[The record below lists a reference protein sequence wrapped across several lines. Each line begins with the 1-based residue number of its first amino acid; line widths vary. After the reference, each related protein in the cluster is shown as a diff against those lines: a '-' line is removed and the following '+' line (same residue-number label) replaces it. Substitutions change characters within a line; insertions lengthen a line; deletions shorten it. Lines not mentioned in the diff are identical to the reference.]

1 MTANQLHLSGMKTPA
16 IAFLRM
22 AQDPS
27 YDASSIKVLEGLDA
41 VRKRPAM
48 YIGDTGMK
56 GLHHLVW
63 EIVDNSIDE
72 ALAGLADRIDVR
84 VHKDGSIS
92 VKDNGRGIPI
102 DMHESG
108 KPALE
113 VILTKLHSGGKFDK
127 GSYKVSGGLHGV
139 GISCVCALAEVLD
152 VEVSRNGNL
161 YRQSYGRGVPLSDLK
176 IIGKAEGTGTTMR
189 FKADPS
195 IMEST
200 EFSYDILRK
209 RLREMA
215 YLMGSSNLVIT
226 LFDERTDEG
235 EEFNFPLGL
244 VEFIK
249 DLNHGKNA
257 IHKEVVYLCQQMP
270 MASDPEK
277 IYEVEIALQYSDAY
291 HENTFSFVNNI
302 NTIQGGTHL
311 VGFRTALTRTLN
323 NWARTAKFLKEKD
336 PVPAGDDFKEGLA
349 AIVSVKVPDPQF
361 ESQTKIKLGNREV
374 QSVVETIVGEG
385 LRTYFEENPT
395 VPKAIFS
402 KALDALKAREA
413 ARKARDLVR
422 RKSAIDGGGLPAKL
436 SDCHKGTRRE
446 DAELFLVE
454 GDSAGGTAKQGRMSH
469 QAILPL
475 RGKILNVEKATIEN
489 ILNHEEV
496 QTIISAV
503 GTGFVDEPFETER
516 LRYGKIIVMTDADI
530 DGSHIR
536 TLLLT
541 LFYRKM
547 PELVNRGHIYVAQ
560 PPLYK
565 IKKGKTER
573 YAIEEP
579 EKAAILADL
588 GLGQLKLQQ
597 VNGKLFEGTELRKI
611 METVGKIVT
620 KKRRMPA
627 GDAVPFVD
635 YLAEATVPDCV
646 LPHYY
651 VVHDGEGKFLD
662 NEDQMQAKIE
672 SLTAAKGSA
681 LVVYEGL
688 DSPCKREDAD
698 VEVYALLLGGELK
711 PLLNELLELGITA
724 DSLRNSEEPSWE
736 VVAKDKNTPVS
747 NLMEAVEEVTEEC
760 SNGVEIQ
767 RYKGLGEMNP
777 QQLFESTMDP
787 SRRILRRITVSDA
800 LEADRIFTVL
810 MGPEVEPRRAFIEK
824 HALEATNIDI

>member
-1 MTANQLHLSGMKTPA
+1 MS
-16 IAFLRM
+16 
-22 AQDPS
+22 QDPS

-63 EIVDNSIDE
+63 EVVDNSVDE

-92 VKDNGRGIPI
+92 VKDNGRGIPV

-152 VEVSRNGNL
+152 VEVQRGGKL
-161 YRQSYGRGVPLSDLK
+161 HRQSYARGVPASELK
-176 IIGKAEGTGTTMR
+176 VIGKAETTGTMMR
-189 FKADPS
+189 FKADPQ
-195 IMEST
+195 IMEAT
-200 EFSYDILRK
+200 EFSYEILRK

-215 YLMGSSNLVIT
+215 YLMGSSNLVIS

-235 EEFNFPLGL
+235 EEFNFPEGL
-244 VEFIK
+244 VEFVK

-257 IHKEVVYLCQQMP
+257 IHKDVVYVRQQMP

-277 IYEVEIALQYSDAY
+277 IYEIEIALQYSDAY
-291 HENTFSFVNNI
+291 HENVFSYVNNI
-302 NTIQGGTHL
+302 NTIEGGTHL

-323 NWARTAKFLKEKD
+323 SWAKNAKFLKDKD
-336 PVPAGDDFKEGLA
+336 PIPSGDDFKEGLA
-349 AIVSVKVPDPQF
+349 AIVSAKVPDPQF

-385 LRTYFEENPT
+385 LRNYFEENPS
-395 VPKAIFS
+395 VPKAIYG

-436 SDCHKGTRRE
+436 SDCQKGTRRE

-475 RGKILNVEKATIEN
+475 RGKILNVEKATVEN

-503 GTGFVDEPFETER
+503 GTGFIGEEFETER

-573 YAIEEP
+573 YALEEP
-579 EKAAILADL
+579 EKAAILAEL
-588 GLGQLKLQQ
+588 GLGQLKLQRID
-597 VNGKLFEGTELRKI
+597 GKLFEGNELRSV
-611 METVGKIVT
+611 MEIVGKIIN
-620 KKRRMPA
+620 KQRRMPA
-627 GDAVPFVD
+627 GGAVSFVD

-646 LPHYY
+646 LPHYF
-651 VVHDGEGKFLD
+651 VINGDDGAFLD
-662 NEDQMQAKIE
+662 TEEQLQAKIE
-672 SLTAAKGSA
+672 TLKAKKGSD
-681 LVVYEGL
+681 LVVYEGP
-688 DSPCKREDAD
+688 DSSCTREDAD
-698 VEVYALLLGGELK
+698 IEVYALHLGGELQ
-711 PLLNELLELGITA
+711 PLLQRLQELGIHPDA
-724 DSLRNSEEPSWE
+724 LREDKEPTWE
-736 VVAKDKNTPVS
+736 VVAKDKSTPVHG
-747 NLMEAVEEVTEEC
+747 LMQAVESVTDEC

-777 QQLFESTMDP
+777 KQLFESTMDP
-787 SRRILRRITVSDA
+787 ERRILRRVAVNDA
-800 LEADRIFTVL
+800 IEADRIFTVL
-810 MGPEVEPRRAFIEK
+810 MGPEVEPRRDFIEK

>member
-1 MTANQLHLSGMKTPA
+1 MRVVAGSLLQLGKDGGEVVEA
-16 IAFLRM
+16 A
-22 AQDPS
+22 
-27 YDASSIKVLEGLDA
+27 G
-41 VRKRPAM
+41 
-48 YIGDTGMK
+48 
-56 GLHHLVW
+56 
-63 EIVDNSIDE
+63 DE

-92 VKDNGRGIPI
+92 VKDNGRGIPV

-152 VEVSRNGNL
+152 VEVQRNGNL
-161 YRQSYGRGVPLSDLK
+161 YRQSYARGVPASELK
-176 IIGKAEGTGTTMR
+176 IIGKADSTGTTMR
-189 FKADPS
+189 FKADPQV
-195 IMEST
+195 MEST
-200 EFSYDILRK
+200 EFSYEILRK

-215 YLMGSSNLVIT
+215 YLMGSSNLFIS

-235 EEFNFPLGL
+235 EEFNFPEGL
-244 VEFIK
+244 IEFVK

-257 IHKEVVYLCQQMP
+257 IHKEVVYFRQRIP
-270 MASDPEK
+270 MASDPDK
-277 IYEVEIALQYSDAY
+277 IYEIEIALQYSDAY
-291 HENTFSFVNNI
+291 HENVFSFVNNI
-302 NTIQGGTHL
+302 NTIEGGTHL
-311 VGFRTALTRTLN
+311 VGFRTALTRSLN
-323 NWARTAKFLKEKD
+323 NWARNEKFLKEKD

-374 QSVVETIVGEG
+374 QSVVEQIVGES

-395 VPKAIFS
+395 VPKSIYG

-436 SDCHKGTRRE
+436 SDCHKGTPRE
-446 DAELFLVE
+446 EAELFLVE

-475 RGKILNVEKATIEN
+475 RGKILNVEKATVDN

-503 GTGFVDEPFETER
+503 GTGFIGEEFESER

-547 PELVNRGHIYVAQ
+547 PELVARGHIYVAQ

-573 YAIEEP
+573 YAVEEP

-588 GLGQLKLQQ
+588 GLGQLKLQA
-597 VNGKLFEGTELRKI
+597 VGGKLFEGHARVVELGAFARLL
-611 METVGKIVT
+611 GC
-620 KKRRMPA
+620 
-627 GDAVPFVD
+627 
-635 YLAEATVPDCV
+635 ATSTIATNHFYWVI
-646 LPHYY
+646 LKGY
-651 VVHDGEGKFLD
+651 
-662 NEDQMQAKIE
+662 
-672 SLTAAKGSA
+672 SLTLFFSFF
-681 LVVYEGL
+681 L
-688 DSPCKREDAD
+688 
-698 VEVYALLLGGELK
+698 
-711 PLLNELLELGITA
+711 
-724 DSLRNSEEPSWE
+724 SLSLS
-736 VVAKDKNTPVS
+736 
-747 NLMEAVEEVTEEC
+747 L
-760 SNGVEIQ
+760 I
-767 RYKGLGEMNP
+767 
-777 QQLFESTMDP
+777 
-787 SRRILRRITVSDA
+787 
-800 LEADRIFTVL
+800 
-810 MGPEVEPRRAFIEK
+810 
-824 HALEATNIDI
+824 

>member
-1 MTANQLHLSGMKTPA
+1 MSQEP
-16 IAFLRM
+16 R
-22 AQDPS
+22 

-48 YIGDTGMK
+48 YIGDTGMR

-63 EIVDNSIDE
+63 EVVDNSIDE
-72 ALAGLADRIDVR
+72 ALANRADRIDVR
-84 VHKDGSIS
+84 VHKDGSLS
-92 VKDNGRGIPI
+92 VKDNGRGIPV

-152 VEVSRNGNL
+152 VEVSREGNL
-161 YRQSYGRGVPLSDLK
+161 YRQSYARGIPVSELK
-176 IIGKAEGTGTTMR
+176 VIGKADKSGTMMR
-189 FKADPS
+189 FKADAQ
-195 IMEST
+195 IMEAT

-215 YLMGSSNLVIT
+215 YLMGSANLFIS

-235 EEFNFPLGL
+235 EEFNFPDGL
-244 VEFIK
+244 VEFVK
-249 DLNHGKNA
+249 DLNHGKSA
-257 IHKEVVYLCQQMP
+257 IHKDPIYFRRSVP
-270 MASDPEK
+270 SADDPEK

-291 HENTFSFVNNI
+291 HENVFTFVNNI
-302 NTIQGGTHL
+302 NTIEGGTHL
-311 VGFRTALTRTLN
+311 VGFKTALTRSLN
-323 NWARTAKFLKEKD
+323 NWARIAKVLKDKD
-336 PVPAGDDFKEGLA
+336 PTPGGDDFKEGLA

-374 QSVVETIVGEG
+374 QSIVETIVGEG
-385 LRTYFEENPT
+385 LRTYFEENPA
-395 VPKAIFS
+395 VPKGIYG
-402 KALDALKAREA
+402 KAMDALKAREA

-475 RGKILNVEKATIEN
+475 RGKILNVEKATVDS
-489 ILNHEEV
+489 ILNHEEI
-496 QTIISAV
+496 QTIVSAV
-503 GTGFVDEPFETER
+503 GTGFLGEEFEADK

-541 LFYRKM
+541 LFYRKL
-547 PELVNRGHIYVAQ
+547 PELVTRGHIYVAQ

-597 VNGKLFEGTELRKI
+597 IDGKLFEGDNLRDI
-611 METVGKIVT
+611 METVGKISA
-620 KKRRMPA
+620 KQRRMPA
-627 GDAVPFVD
+627 GGAVPFFD
-635 YLAEATVPDCV
+635 YLAEATVPDCE

-651 VVHDGEGKFLD
+651 LVHQGNGTFLD
-662 NEDQMQAKIE
+662 NEAQMQSKIE
-672 SLTAAKGSA
+672 TLTAVKGSP
-681 LVVYEGL
+681 LVVYEGPE
-688 DSPCKREDAD
+688 SQCVREDAD
-698 VEVYALLLGGELK
+698 VEVYALHLGGELK
-711 PLLNELLELGITA
+711 PLLQHLLELGIHGDA
-724 DSLRNSEEPSWE
+724 MRAAAEPTWE
-736 VVAKDKNTPVS
+736 VQAKDKTLPS
-747 NLMEAVEEVTEEC
+747 KSLIEAVESVTDEC

-787 SRRILRRITVSDA
+787 ERRILRRVAVSDA
-800 LEADRIFTVL
+800 IEADRIFTVL
-810 MGPEVEPRRAFIEK
+810 MGPEVEPRRDFIEK
-824 HALEATNIDI
+824 HALEATNIDV